1 MKKPIL
7 FAIIGVVL
15 LAVIGGALY
24 FFVFAKKDP
33 VPEPVVYLEYPMD
46 ERYTNIKD
54 PKMILKFSMIIQ
66 YSDEALT
73 PEFDKNK
80 TKINN
85 NVLQYFRT
93 KSAEQLNAVNGQ
105 ERARE
110 DILEMIIEVMGSD
123 TETITDVL
131 FDQFIIQG

>member
-15 LAVIGGALY
+15 LAVIGAALY
-24 FFVFAKKDP
+24 FFVFAKK
-33 VPEPVVYLEYPMD
+33 EPVDVPITYLEYPLD

-66 YSDEALT
+66 YTDETLT
-73 PEFDKNK
+73 PEFDLNK

-105 ERARE
+105 ERVRE
-110 DILEMIIEVMGSD
+110 DLLEMIIEVMGSD
-123 TETITDVL
+123 TETITDIL